1 MHPDDITA
9 QQQVQSLMNQD
20 LRSMIEAMMNTV
32 NNSNQQVMQSHNNT
46 VGTMQEMM
54 KNQNDNKEVMKS
66 VAEMISAP
74 KRIIRGPDGKAIGME
89 VVK

>member
-1 MHPDDITA
+1 
-9 QQQVQSLMNQD
+9 
-20 LRSMIEAMMNTV
+20 MIEAMMNTV

-54 KNQNDNKEVMKS
+54 KNQSDNKEVMKA
-66 VAEMISAP
+66 VADMIAAP
-74 KRIIRGPDGKAIGME
+74 KRIVRGPDGKAVGVE